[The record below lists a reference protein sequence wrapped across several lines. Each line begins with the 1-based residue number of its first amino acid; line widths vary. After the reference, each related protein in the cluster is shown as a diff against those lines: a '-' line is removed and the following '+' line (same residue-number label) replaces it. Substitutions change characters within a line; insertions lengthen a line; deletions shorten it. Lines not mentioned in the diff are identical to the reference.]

1 MDIDMRELYI
11 QERQKTAIIQALAGD
26 FVAFYYVDEEDGSFD
41 IYRKSPDGSELLHE
55 TTTQN
60 YFECVISN
68 GRKHIVPED
77 FEQFME
83 KFNKHTIVQA
93 LKTRKSYAVSVRV
106 MYLGEETYF
115 QYRAVRP
122 VIPQEEHKLIIGVY
136 NVDEETRKELARQKQ
151 IHDLKQQAQ
160 VMMEYANKD
169 VLTGLFNRRCYEH
182 DLHLEDIFLEHFVF
196 VMADVNG
203 LKKVNDTFGH
213 DAGDEL
219 IQGAA
224 YCLNR
229 SMGGHGKVYRIGG
242 DEFAVIMYASESETR
257 ELYTDLM
264 EMVQNWSGHRID
276 ALSLSVG
283 IVAKNEFPDATISE
297 ITALADKRM
306 YDDKN
311 LHYKRCGDRQY
322 GLGFEGSPINNRE

>member
-1 MDIDMRELYI
+1 MDMDMTQLYI

-41 IYRKSPDGSELLHE
+41 IYRKSQDGLELIHE

-68 GRKHIVPED
+68 GKKNIVPED

-83 KFNKHTIVQA
+83 LFNKHTIVEA
-93 LKTRKSYAVSVRV
+93 LETRQSYAVRVRV
-106 MYLGEETYF
+106 MYLGKETYF
-115 QYRAVRP
+115 QYKAVRP
-122 VIPQEEHKLIIGVY
+122 VIPQEKHKLIIGVY
-136 NVDEETRKELARQKQ
+136 NVDEETRKEIERQNQ
-151 IHDLKQQAQ
+151 IHELKKQAE

-169 VLTGLFNRRCYEH
+169 VLTGLYNRRCYEH
-182 DLHLEDIFLEHFVF
+182 DLQLEDIFLEHFVF

-257 ELYTDLM
+257 EIYADLK
-264 EMVQNWSGHRID
+264 EMVRNWSGHRID
-276 ALSLSVG
+276 ELSLSVG
-283 IVAKNEFPDATISE
+283 IVAKSEFPDAPISE

-306 YDDKN
+306 YEDKRR
-311 LHYKRCGDRQY
+311 HYERFGER
-322 GLGFEGSPINNRE
+322 